1 MGKVDEMLSNVHF
14 EHLIWHN
21 ELQNF
26 LEEIVI
32 YDQRIQIL
40 LQQYTADN
48 MQSELREFR
57 NEFHQILQDIR
68 QWKVTIGQHEM
79 HIFELAKLNGAI
91 KQLTNSQHEEMRDKM
106 QQLRKIMLT
115 LKEKFQYFLM
125 KKI

>member
-32 YDQRIQIL
+32 YDQRIQML
-40 LQQYTADN
+40 LQQYTADD

-68 QWKVTIGQHEM
+68 EWKVTIGQHEM
-79 HIFELAKLNGAI
+79 HILEVAKLNGAI
-91 KQLTNSQHEEMRDKM
+91 KQLTNSQHEDMRDKM
-106 QQLRKIMLT
+106 QQLRKTMLT

>member
-1 MGKVDEMLSNVHF
+1 MGKVDEMLSNIHF

-32 YDQRIQIL
+32 YDQRIQML
-40 LQQYTADN
+40 LQQYTADD

-68 QWKVTIGQHEM
+68 EWKVTIGQHEM
-79 HIFELAKLNGAI
+79 HILEVAKLNGAI
-91 KQLTNSQHEEMRDKM
+91 KQLTNSQHEDMRDKM
-106 QQLRKIMLT
+106 QQLRKTMLT